1 MSLPGPSGRDKL
13 GKQFH
18 VTILLNK
25 QIVTHVYFT
34 LMSSI
39 NNRILAKEFAKSVM
53 KSLVP
58 PEADAPYLEAVLVEA
73 VLFEEPM
80 KQLEIG
86 LNQVGSFYNIT
97 IKGYENLIDI
107 VRWANTFLGLNRNA
121 MLCHVTHSYVQTT
134 DTKVIMVIQMNK
146 IEFHTSKNAELVS
159 DPPTPH
165 RVVGGGTNGGTSS
178 NGIPKKFTKRTQ

>member
-1 MSLPGPSGRDKL
+1 
-13 GKQFH
+13 
-18 VTILLNK
+18 
-25 QIVTHVYFT
+25 
-34 LMSSI
+34 MSSI

-107 VRWANTFLGLNRNA
+107 VRWANTFLGVNRNPL
-121 MLCHVTHSYVQTT
+121 LCHVTHSYVQTT

-159 DPPTPH
+159 DPPT
-165 RVVGGGTNGGTSS
+165 RSVGGSGREGGTSS